1 MPTKKRDYKKEYE
14 QYHGRPEQIKAR
26 AERNAARSAMGLKV
40 GDKREVDHKVPLSQ
54 GGSNS
59 KRNLRAVSRATN
71 RKKAA
76 SRKW

>member
-1 MPTKKRDYKKEYE
+1 MATRKRDYAKEYRD
-14 QYHGRPEQIKAR
+14 YHGTPAQIKAR

-40 GDKREVDHKVPLSQ
+40 GDKREVDHKNPLSK

-59 KRNLRAVSRATN
+59 TRNLRVVARSTN

-76 SRKW
+76 SRK